1 MFRILPERF
10 PRIIGL
16 VWFSESKP
24 DNEGDWAI
32 DTSEAAVE
40 AWNKGMNAYSPA
52 KRIESSETQEKKKK
66 KLNMMEEC
74 WSEKFGY
81 KWCSPENKVVIETDE
96 NG

>member
-66 KLNMMEEC
+66 N
-74 WSEKFGY
+74 
-81 KWCSPENKVVIETDE
+81 
-96 NG
+96 